1 MCVWPRQLQAHA
13 ELEARCGELQSSAS
27 EALQAEQAGA
37 AAAAATVGQ
46 LRDELRSSA
55 ELLHAAEAR
64 FAELQNSAAA
74 AAAAAAAEASGLQEQ
89 PATTQAV
96 SDFVECRPLGGILA
110 PRL

>member
-1 MCVWPRQLQAHA
+1 VVCVWPRQLQAHA

-64 FAELQNSAAA
+64 FAELQSSAAA
-74 AAAAAAAEASGLQEQ
+74 AAEAAEASGLQEQ

-96 SDFVECRPLGGILA
+96 SDFVEFRPLGGILA